1 MDAILLSDALST
13 CPGKLMVSIAEQLKD
28 ILNCGAIQWF
38 DTSNPGPGP
47 GFDSENF

>member
-1 MDAILLSDALST
+1 
-13 CPGKLMVSIAEQLKD
+13 MVSIAEQLKD